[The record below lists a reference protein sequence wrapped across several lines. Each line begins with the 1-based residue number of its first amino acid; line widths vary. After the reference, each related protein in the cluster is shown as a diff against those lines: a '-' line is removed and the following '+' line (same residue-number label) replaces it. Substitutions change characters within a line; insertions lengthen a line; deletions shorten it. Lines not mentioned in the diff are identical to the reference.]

1 MNEADAIHDVLR
13 RLEELEETAQKLLP
27 TVHTARRSQA
37 LVLEERRKQA
47 QEVHG
52 PSTVTKGLTGG

>member
-1 MNEADAIHDVLR
+1 MNEVDAMHDVIR
-13 RLEELEETAQKLLP
+13 RLEEVGETVQKLLR
-27 TVHTARRSQA
+27 TVHEARRSQEI
-37 LVLEERRKQA
+37 VLEERRKQA